1 MFDFDVERDFR
12 RPLTS
17 HLVRTVRFTEY
28 AIENSVEN
36 SYTPSMRPHPSQP
49 EDNERGVAKCLA
61 PMLRDRENWTET
73 GTSQQLKYC
82 RATVQVQGL
91 KLPYTPWFVTCYRLL
106 EGYEGPGRTKISSS

>member
-1 MFDFDVERDFR
+1 MRKTSAGTSGSTIQSQPIHGFFDFWPIGVETAVIIQYCNSMFDFDVERDFR

-61 PMLRDRENWTET
+61 PM
-73 GTSQQLKYC
+73 
-82 RATVQVQGL
+82 AA
-91 KLPYTPWFVTCYRLL
+91 
-106 EGYEGPGRTKISSS
+106 